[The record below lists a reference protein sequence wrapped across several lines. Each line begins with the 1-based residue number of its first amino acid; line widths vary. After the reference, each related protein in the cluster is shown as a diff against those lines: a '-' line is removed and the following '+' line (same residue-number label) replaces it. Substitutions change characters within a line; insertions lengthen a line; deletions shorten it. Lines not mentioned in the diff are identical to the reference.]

1 MSREGRSVRVT
12 DTVRVWLVERA
23 VDSRNLVTLTY
34 ATPDGERQLRRQ
46 QSASVMAGGGMEA
59 TAARD
64 VPPDELAPVAGV
76 DRERYAAEAA
86 RMADAHEPDD
96 RV

>member
-1 MSREGRSVRVT
+1 MTES
-12 DTVRVWLVERA
+12 VRVWLVERE

-34 ATPDGERQLRRQ
+34 ATPDGERLYRRQ
-46 QSASVMAGGGMEA
+46 QSAAVMAGGGIEA

-64 VPPDELAPVAGV
+64 VDPADLEPVDDA

-86 RMADAHEPDD
+86 RMADSHGPDD
-96 RV
+96 PV

>member
-1 MSREGRSVRVT
+1 MSES
-12 DTVRVWLVERA
+12 VRVWLVERE

-34 ATPDGERQLRRQ
+34 ATPDGERLFRRQ
-46 QSASVMAGGGMEA
+46 QSAAVMAGGGIDP

-64 VPPDELAPVAGV
+64 VDAADLEPVDEA

-86 RMADAHEPDD
+86 RMAEAHAPDEP
-96 RV
+96 V